1 MFLFNDII
9 FLFKQKRND
18 LPVSE
23 ILWVIAGHTLNVILG
38 FVIIKILSRMGT
50 ESYGIYAL
58 IITFAA
64 LLGLIFYGP
73 LQQGFI
79 RFYYV
84 YSNKGLANVYAA
96 LLFKT
101 LLVSFIVFFLIA
113 IVIGLLKDLLPIP
126 FSFLF
131 VLTAS
136 AFVIIS
142 KISETFNSL
151 LNLLRKRKENAII
164 QTLEKILQVILL
176 LVLLNQK
183 RLLLVEV
190 ISLLL
195 FTSIVFGI
203 LKMILFRKF
212 LPDEKKSSSENL
224 TNGKN
229 EMRRTTAAYI
239 IPFLI
244 WGISGWLQSNGERW
258 IISGLLSVSDVGIY
272 AIMMSL
278 VNALVAIPNNMI
290 AEFATPIIFQQYSD
304 LTDKIKIKTGFRYI
318 SLITLV
324 VFILSIFSA
333 AITFFIGKIFIEL
346 ISSKSYSGYWQLLPF
361 LCLGTGLYLTG
372 QAQAYLGMAL
382 NLPQKYLLPKIM
394 IGILSIVFNYIFI
407 NAFGINGIAYTILI
421 TGLLYLLHIS
431 FINKKIIS
439 EHHLQ

>member
-23 ILWVIAGHTLNVILG
+23 ILWVIAGQTLNVILG

-73 LQQGFI
+73 IQQGFI

-84 YSNKGLANVYAA
+84 YSNKGLANVYAS
-96 LLFKT
+96 LLINI
-101 LLVSFIVFFLIA
+101 LLISFFVFIVIA
-113 IVIGLLKDLLPIP
+113 IAVGFLKDFISIP

-212 LPDEKKSSSENL
+212 LPDEKKSSSGNL

-439 EHHLQ
+439 EHHLK

>member
-23 ILWVIAGHTLNVILG
+23 ILWVIAGQTLNVILG

-73 LQQGFI
+73 IQQGFI

-84 YSNKGLANVYAA
+84 YSNKGLANVYAS
-96 LLFKT
+96 LLINI
-101 LLVSFIVFFLIA
+101 LLISFFVFIVIA
-113 IVIGLLKDLLPIP
+113 IAVGFLKDFISIP

-212 LPDEKKSSSENL
+212 LPDEKKSSSGNL

>member
-18 LPVSE
+18 LPFSE
-23 ILWVIAGHTLNVILG
+23 ILWVIAGQSLNVILG
-38 FVIIKILSRMGT
+38 FAIIKILSRMGT
-50 ESYGIYAL
+50 ESYGSYAL

-84 YSNKGLANVYAA
+84 YSSKGLANVYAS
-96 LLFKT
+96 LLIKILFFSFT
-101 LLVSFIVFFLIA
+101 IFILLA
-113 IVIGLLKDLLPIP
+113 IGIGLLKDFISIP

-131 VLTAS
+131 ILAAS
-136 AFVIIS
+136 AFVVFS

-164 QTLEKILQVILL
+164 QFVEKVVQVILL
-176 LVLLNQK
+176 LILLNQK
-183 RLLLVEV
+183 RLFLVEV
-190 ISLLL
+190 ISLSL

-212 LPDEKKSSSENL
+212 LPDENKTSSENFA
-224 TNGKN
+224 NEKN
-229 EMRRTTAAYI
+229 EMRRTTIAYI
-239 IPFLI
+239 LPFLI
-244 WGISGWLQSNGERW
+244 WGVSGWLQSNGERW
-258 IISGLLSVSDVGIY
+258 IISGLLSVSDVGVY

-290 AEFATPIIFQQYSD
+290 AEFAAPIIFKQYSD

-318 SLITLV
+318 SLITFV

-333 AITFFIGKIFIEL
+333 AITFFIGKTFVEL
-346 ISSKSYSGYWQLLPF
+346 ISNKSFSTYWELLPF

-382 NLPQKYLLPKIM
+382 NIPQKYLLPKIM
-394 IGILSIVFNYIFI
+394 IGVLSIVFNFIFI
-407 NAFGINGIAYTILI
+407 SAFGINGIAYTILI

-431 FINKKIIS
+431 FVNKKIIS
-439 EHHLQ
+439 EYHLN

>member
-23 ILWVIAGHTLNVILG
+23 ILWVIAGQTLNVILG
-38 FVIIKILSRMGT
+38 FAIIKILSRMGT
-50 ESYGIYAL
+50 ESYGNYAL

-84 YSNKGLANVYAA
+84 YSNKGLANVYAS
-96 LLFKT
+96 LLINI
-101 LLVSFIVFFLIA
+101 LLISFFVFIVIA
-113 IVIGLLKDLLPIP
+113 IAVGFLKDFISIP

-176 LVLLNQK
+176 FVLLNQK

-258 IISGLLSVSDVGIY
+258 IINGLLSVSDVGIY

-278 VNALVAIPNNMI
+278 VNALVAIPNNMV

-304 LTDKIKIKTGFRYI
+304 LTDKTKIKTGFRYI

-333 AITFFIGKIFIEL
+333 AITFFIGKTFIEL

-394 IGILSIVFNYIFI
+394 IGILSIVFNFIFI

>member
-9 FLFKQKRND
+9 FLFKQKKND

-23 ILWVIAGHTLNVILG
+23 ILWVIAGQTLNVILG

-50 ESYGIYAL
+50 ESYGNYAL

-84 YSNKGLANVYAA
+84 YSAKGFANVFAS
-96 LLFKT
+96 LLIKI
-101 LLVSFIVFFLIA
+101 LLISFFIFILIA
-113 IVIGLLKDLLPIP
+113 IAVGLLKDFILIP

-131 VLTAS
+131 ILTAS

-190 ISLLL
+190 ISILL
-195 FTSIVFGI
+195 FTSIVFVI
-203 LKMILFRKF
+203 LKMLLFRKF
-212 LPDEKKSSSENL
+212 LPDEKISSSENL
-224 TNGKN
+224 TNRKN
-229 EMRRTTAAYI
+229 EMRRTTVAYI

-258 IISGLLSVSDVGIY
+258 IISGLLSVSDVGVY

-304 LTDKIKIKTGFRYI
+304 LTDKIKIKAGFRYI

-333 AITFFIGKIFIEL
+333 AVTFYIGKTFIEL

-394 IGILSIVFNYIFI
+394 IGVLSIVFNFIFI

-439 EHHLQ
+439 EYHL

>member
-1 MFLFNDII
+1 MFLFDDII
-9 FLFKQKRND
+9 FLFKQKRNV
-18 LPVSE
+18 LPLSE
-23 ILWVIAGHTLNVILG
+23 ILWVIAGQSLNVILG
-38 FVIIKILSRMGT
+38 FAIIKILSRMGT
-50 ESYGIYAL
+50 ESYGNYAL

-84 YSNKGLANVYAA
+84 YSAKGSANIYAS
-96 LLFKT
+96 LLIKIILT
-101 LLVSFIVFFLIA
+101 SFSIFILIA
-113 IVIGLLKDLLPIP
+113 IAIGLLKDFISIP

-131 VLTAS
+131 VLAAS

-151 LNLLRKRKENAII
+151 FNLLRKRRENAII
-164 QTLEKILQVILL
+164 QFGEKAIQVILL
-176 LVLLNQK
+176 LILFNQK
-183 RLLLVEV
+183 RLFLVEV
-190 ISLLL
+190 ISLFL

-212 LPDEKKSSSENL
+212 LPDEKKTPSENFV
-224 TNGKN
+224 NEKN
-229 EMRRTTAAYI
+229 EMRRTTIAYI

-258 IISGLLSVSDVGIY
+258 IISGLLSVSDVGVY

-278 VNALVAIPNNMI
+278 VNVLVAIPNNMI
-290 AEFATPIIFQQYSD
+290 VEFATPIIFQQYSD

-318 SLITLV
+318 KLITLV

-333 AITFFIGKIFIEL
+333 AVTFFIGKTFIEL
-346 ISSKSYSGYWQLLPF
+346 ISSKSFSTYWQLLPF

-382 NLPQKYLLPKIM
+382 NLPKKYLLPKIM
-394 IGILSIVFNYIFI
+394 IGVLSIVFNFIFI
-407 NAFGINGIAYTILI
+407 KTFGINGIAYTILL

-439 EHHLQ
+439 GHHLH

>member
-23 ILWVIAGHTLNVILG
+23 ILWVIAGQTLNVILG

-73 LQQGFI
+73 IQQGFI

-84 YSNKGLANVYAA
+84 YSNKGLANVYAS
-96 LLFKT
+96 LLINI
-101 LLVSFIVFFLIA
+101 LLISFFVFIVIA
-113 IVIGLLKDLLPIP
+113 IAVGFLKDFISIP

-212 LPDEKKSSSENL
+212 LPDEKKSSSGNL

-333 AITFFIGKIFIEL
+333 AITFFIGKTFIEL

-439 EHHLQ
+439 EHHLK

>member
-23 ILWVIAGHTLNVILG
+23 ILWVIAGQTLNLILG
-38 FVIIKILSRMGT
+38 FAIIKILSRMGT
-50 ESYGIYAL
+50 ESYGNYAL

-84 YSNKGLANVYAA
+84 YSAKGLAKVYSS
-96 LLFKT
+96 LLINI
-101 LLVSFIVFFLIA
+101 LLISFFVFILIA
-113 IVIGLLKDLLPIP
+113 IAIGLLKDFIAIP

-131 VLTAS
+131 VLAAS

-212 LPDEKKSSSENL
+212 LPEEKKSSSENL

-229 EMRRTTAAYI
+229 EMRRTTFAYI

-244 WGISGWLQSNGERW
+244 WGISGWLQSNSERW
-258 IISGLLSVSDVGIY
+258 IISGLLSVSDVGVY
-272 AIMMSL
+272 AIMMSI

-290 AEFATPIIFQQYSD
+290 AEFATPIIFQHYSD
-304 LTDKIKIKTGFRYI
+304 ITDKTKIKAGFRYI
-318 SLITLV
+318 SLITFV

-333 AITFFIGKIFIEL
+333 AITFFIGKTFIEL

-382 NLPQKYLLPKIM
+382 NLPQKYLLPKIL
-394 IGILSIVFNYIFI
+394 IGVFSIVFNFIFI
-407 NAFGINGIAYTILI
+407 KAFGINGIAYTILI

-439 EHHLQ
+439 EHHL

>member
-23 ILWVIAGHTLNVILG
+23 ILWVIAGQTLNVILG

-84 YSNKGLANVYAA
+84 YSNKGLANVYAS
-96 LLFKT
+96 LLINI
-101 LLVSFIVFFLIA
+101 LLISFFVFIVIA
-113 IVIGLLKDLLPIP
+113 IAVGFLKDFLSIP

-258 IISGLLSVSDVGIY
+258 IISGLLSVSDVGVY

-304 LTDKIKIKTGFRYI
+304 LTDKTKIKTGFRYI

-333 AITFFIGKIFIEL
+333 AITFFIGKTFIEL

>member
-23 ILWVIAGHTLNVILG
+23 ILWVIAGQTLNVILG
-38 FVIIKILSRMGT
+38 LVIIKILSRMGT

-73 LQQGFI
+73 IQQGFI

-136 AFVIIS
+136 GFVITF

-304 LTDKIKIKTGFRYI
+304 LTDKTKIKTGFRYI

-333 AITFFIGKIFIEL
+333 AITFFIGKTFIEL

-439 EHHLQ
+439 EHHLK